1 MRLGMRLRGG
11 KQWTLE
17 PVKPPKPRAAL
28 IRRDA
33 CDATSSELIEL
44 LNGGYDDTSA
54 ATELNRC
61 GHRDSRGD
69 RFTRSNVMGIRQK
82 NHLPGSI
89 SFRCQQ
95 LRDRGYCTASDLGAQ
110 LGTSASA
117 VYMRAH
123 CNQGIHA
130 SSFKVV
136 KRKFFMYK
144 LSSGN
149 SR

>member
-1 MRLGMRLRGG
+1 MDTGAG
-11 KQWTLE
+11 LE
-17 PVKPPKPRAAL
+17 LPKRRAAL

-44 LNGGYDDTSA
+44 LIGGYDYASA
-54 ATELNRC
+54 ATELNRR

-69 RFTRSNVMGIRQK
+69 RFTRSNVIGIRQK

-89 SFRCQQ
+89 SCQCRQ
-95 LRDRGYCTASDLGAQ
+95 LRYRGYCTTSDLGAQ

-117 VYMRAH
+117 VYRRAH

-130 SSFKVV
+130 SSFKVG
-136 KRKFFMYK
+136 KRKIFMYK
-144 LSSGN
+144 LSCEN
-149 SR
+149 NR

>member
-1 MRLGMRLRGG
+1 MHLRGG
-11 KQWTLE
+11 KQWTLK
-17 PVKPPKPRAAL
+17 PVEPPKRRAAL

-33 CDATSSELIEL
+33 CNATSSELIEQ
-44 LNGGYDDTSA
+44 LNGGYDDASA
-54 ATELNRC
+54 ATELNRR

-69 RFTRSNVMGIRQK
+69 RVTRSNVMGIRQK

-89 SFRCQQ
+89 NCRQ
-95 LRDRGYCTASDLGAQ
+95 LRYRGYCTASDLGVQ
-110 LGTSASA
+110 LGISASA
-117 VYMRAH
+117 VYRRAH
-123 CNQGIHA
+123 CNQGIHT
-130 SSFKVV
+130 SSFKVG